1 LNATSESL
9 QETFLATA
17 PAVPAARRV
26 VAGFAAAAGFADE
39 ALDSVR
45 LAVSEAVANVVR
57 HAYPGGVGEIE
68 LLAGIASG
76 ELWVLIADRGCGFQ
90 TRTRN
95 PGLGYGLAVIAEASK
110 AFVIAERSGGGTE
123 VQLYF
128 PIPALAGPL
137 D

>member
-9 QETFLATA
+9 HETFSAIA
-17 PAVPAARRV
+17 PAVPSARHV
-26 VAGFAAAAGFADE
+26 VAGFAAAAGFEAE
-39 ALDSVR
+39 ALDSIR
-45 LAVSEAVANVVR
+45 LAVSEAVTNVVR
-57 HAYPGGVGEIE
+57 HAYPCGVGEIE

-90 TRTRN
+90 MRTRN
-95 PGLGYGLAVIAEASK
+95 PGLGYGLAVIADASK

-128 PIPALAGPL
+128 PVPAVARPL